1 MAEELIIIAP
11 APPQK
16 PYLLGG
22 WDRDD
27 SADRLEIS
35 PEAVTMLVAME
46 LAKSFPSIDSY
57 ISWLFREE
65 ASGKAVFAKA
75 GK

>member
-1 MAEELIIIAP
+1 MAEQLIIIAP
-11 APPQK
+11 AAPQK

-22 WDRDD
+22 WDRGDF
-27 SADRLEIS
+27 ADRPEIS
-35 PEAVTMLVAME
+35 AEAVTMLVALE

-57 ISWLFREE
+57 ISWLFPEK
-65 ASGKAVFAKA
+65 AGGKTVLAKA

>member
-11 APPQK
+11 AAPGK

-22 WDRDD
+22 WYDGDI
-27 SADRLEIS
+27 ADRPEIS
-35 PEAVTMLVAME
+35 REAVTMLVALG

-57 ISWLFREE
+57 VTSRWL
-65 ASGKAVFAKA
+65 ASTST
-75 GK
+75 